1 MPIYSYKAIN
11 ETGGRESGALE
22 AESPDAVGNIL
33 AGRGFIPLKISE
45 KESIPLPPAMI
56 LIKDKLLSVRAQD
69 LIVFTKQFKTMT
81 KAGVPTLK
89 LLNVLENQTEN
100 KKLKKI
106 ACSMSQDIT
115 RGESLFNAFKKHP
128 ETFSNLYCS
137 MVRAGEASGKLPE
150 VMERLIY
157 IIEHEDKLK
166 SDIKAA
172 LMYPVIV
179 MFFLIAAFFIL
190 LTLVIPKFVNIFLK
204 SGVEIPLPTKVCMLM
219 YKLFVG
225 HWLIAASIIAVL
237 LISGLYYFRT
247 KRGRYVLDA
256 LMMKIPLLGPMF
268 IKSAMSRFASIFAIL
283 QSSGVNA
290 LSSLKIL
297 AGAVNN
303 RAIAREFELISDRLE
318 KGRGIAEPLRSAKYF
333 TPMVTNMVAIG
344 EETGNLEEMLE
355 EISDH
360 YDTELEYNIKRLSE
374 AIGPVLTIGLAIVVG
389 FFAFAVFLPMWD
401 MTKMV
406 R

>member
-1 MPIYSYKAIN
+1 MPKYSYKAIN
-11 ETGGRESGALE
+11 ETGGRAAGVIE
-22 AESPDAVGNIL
+22 ADSPDAVGNIL

-45 KESIPLPPAMI
+45 QEDSLLPPA
-56 LIKDKLLSVRAQD
+56 LALLKDKMVSARAQD

-89 LLNVLENQTEN
+89 LLQVLENQTEN

-106 ACSMSQDIT
+106 ASSMSQDIT

-150 VMERLIY
+150 VLERLIY

-172 LMYPVIV
+172 LTYPVIV
-179 MFFLIAAFFIL
+179 VFFLIAAFFIL

-204 SGVEIPLPTKVCMLM
+204 SGVEIPVPTKICILM
-219 YKLFVG
+219 YQFLTGYWYIVAG
-225 HWLIAASIIAVL
+225 LIVAVV
-237 LISGLYYFRT
+237 ISMFYYLRT
-247 KRGRYVLDA
+247 KRGRYALDA

-268 IKSAMSRFASIFAIL
+268 VKSAMSRFASIFAIL
-283 QSSGVNA
+283 QSSGVSA
-290 LSSLKIL
+290 LNSLKIL
-297 AGAVNN
+297 AGTVNN
-303 RAIAREFELISDRLE
+303 SAIAKEFELISDRLE

-344 EETGNLEEMLE
+344 EETGNLDEMLE

-360 YDTELEYNIKRLSE
+360 YDAELEYNIKRLSE
-374 AIGPVLTIGLAIVVG
+374 AIGPILTIGLAVVVG
-389 FFAFAVFLPMWD
+389 FFAFSVFLPMWD
-401 MTKMV
+401 MVKMV

>member
-1 MPIYSYKAIN
+1 MPKYSYKAIN
-11 ETGGRESGALE
+11 ETGGRATGVIE
-22 AESPDAVGNIL
+22 ADSPDAAGNIL

-45 KESIPLPPAMI
+45 QEGILLPSALVSLKNKMVSA
-56 LIKDKLLSVRAQD
+56 KAQD

-89 LLNVLENQTEN
+89 LLQVLENQTEN
-100 KKLKKI
+100 KNLKKI
-106 ACSMSQDIT
+106 AGSMIQDIT
-115 RGESLFNAFKKHP
+115 RGESLFNIFKKHP

-150 VMERLIY
+150 VLERLIY

-172 LMYPVIV
+172 LTYPVIV
-179 MFFLIAAFFIL
+179 VFFLIAAFFIL
-190 LTLVIPKFVNIFLK
+190 LTLVIPKFVNIFLR
-204 SGVEIPLPTKVCMLM
+204 SGVEIPVPTKICILM
-219 YKLFVG
+219 YQFLTGYWYIVAG
-225 HWLIAASIIAVL
+225 IIVTVV
-237 LISGLYYFRT
+237 ISMFYYLRT
-247 KRGRYVLDA
+247 ERGRYALDA

-268 IKSAMSRFASIFAIL
+268 VKSAMSRFASIFAIL

-290 LSSLKIL
+290 LNSLKIL
-297 AGAVNN
+297 AGTVNN

-318 KGRGIAEPLRSAKYF
+318 KGRGIAEPLKSAKYF

-344 EETGNLEEMLE
+344 EETGNLDEMLE

-360 YDTELEYNIKRLSE
+360 YDAELEYNIKRLSE
-374 AIGPVLTIGLAIVVG
+374 AIGPILTIGLAVVVG
-389 FFAFAVFLPMWD
+389 FFAFSVFLPMWD
-401 MTKMV
+401 MVKMV

>member
-11 ETGGRESGALE
+11 ETGGRESGLLE
-22 AESPDAVGNIL
+22 AASRDAAGNIL
-33 AGRGFIPLKISE
+33 AVRGFIPLKISE
-45 KESIPLPPAMI
+45 KESMPLPQFMI
-56 LIKDKLLSVRAQD
+56 LIKEKLLSVRAQD
-69 LIVFTKQFKTMT
+69 LIVFTKQFKTMI
-81 KAGVPTLK
+81 KGGVPTLK
-89 LLNVLENQTEN
+89 LLHVLENQTEN

-106 ACSMSQDIT
+106 AGSMIQDIT
-115 RGESLFNAFKKHP
+115 RGESLFSAFKKHP

-166 SDIKAA
+166 SDIRAA
-172 LMYPVIV
+172 LTYPVIV
-179 MFFLIAAFFIL
+179 ILFLIAAFFIL

-204 SGVEIPLPTKVCMLM
+204 SGVEIPFPTKVCMLM

-225 HWLIAASIIAVL
+225 HWYIAAGLIAAVLVSIF
-237 LISGLYYFRT
+237 YYLRT
-247 KRGRYVLDA
+247 ERGRYALDA
-256 LMMKIPLLGPMF
+256 LMMKLPLLGPMF
-268 IKSAMSRFASIFAIL
+268 IKAAMSRFAGIFAIL
-283 QSSGVNA
+283 QSSGVSA
-290 LSSLKIL
+290 LNSLKIL
-297 AGAVNN
+297 AGTMSN
-303 RAIAREFELISDRLE
+303 RAIAREFDLISGRLE
-318 KGRGIAEPLRSAKYF
+318 EGRGIAEPLKAARYF

-344 EETGNLEEMLE
+344 EEADNLEEMLQ

-360 YDTELEYNIKRLSE
+360 YDAELEYNIKRLSE

-389 FFAFAVFLPMWD
+389 FFAFAIFLPMWD
-401 MTKMV
+401 MVKMV

>member
-33 AGRGFIPLKISE
+33 AGRGLIPLKISE
-45 KESIPLPPAMI
+45 KESIPLPPAMM
-56 LIKDKLLSVRAQD
+56 LVKDKLLSVKAQD

-89 LLNVLENQTEN
+89 LLKVLENQTEN

-106 ACSMSQDIT
+106 ASSMSRDIT
-115 RGESLFNAFKKHP
+115 SGESLFNAFKKHP
-128 ETFSNLYCS
+128 KTFSNLYCS

-179 MFFLIAAFFIL
+179 IFFLIAAFFIL

-204 SGVEIPLPTKVCMLM
+204 SGVEIPFPTRVCMLM

-225 HWLIAASIIAVL
+225 HWLVAAGVMAAL
-237 LISGLYYFRT
+237 LIAGLYYFRT
-247 KRGRYVLDA
+247 KRGRYMLDA

-303 RAIAREFELISDRLE
+303 RAVAREFELISDRLE
-318 KGRGIAEPLRSAKYF
+318 KGRGIAEPLRSAQYF

-355 EISDH
+355 EISNH

-401 MTKMV
+401 MVKMV